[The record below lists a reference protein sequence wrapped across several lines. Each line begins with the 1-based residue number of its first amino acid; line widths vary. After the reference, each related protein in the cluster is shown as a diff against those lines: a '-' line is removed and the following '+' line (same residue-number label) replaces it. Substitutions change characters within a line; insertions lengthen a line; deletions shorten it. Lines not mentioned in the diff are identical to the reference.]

1 MGWRYINSDRMMV
14 HHRKQE
20 NDTSLNTGFSYI
32 ALRYI
37 TDVKWGVHGPC
48 LVALEPGISHPHSVN
63 LTSRPLSQLPQIFHT
78 SSTDRLREMH
88 TCGFFSC
95 HVHFLHVKTRY
106 GKTIGWYIRAL
117 VTFKLLFYSFVN
129 TYYMTSEINILFLV
143 WSARK
148 GSLTSPFLRV
158 STFPLAHLHPTSH
171 QWCTLV
177 WCS

>member
-88 TCGFFSC
+88 TCGFLSC
-95 HVHFLHVKTRY
+95 HVQVNPWRDLLH
-106 GKTIGWYIRAL
+106 L
-117 VTFKLLFYSFVN
+117 NFFFYSFVN
-129 TYYMTSEINILFLV
+129 TYYMSSEINILFLM

>member
-1 MGWRYINSDRMMV
+1 MV

-63 LTSRPLSQLPQIFHT
+63 LTSRPLSQLVFIYCHKFSIQAVLIGCVKCIHVAFYLVMYT
-78 SSTDRLREMH
+78 SSMSIHGE
-88 TCGFFSC
+88 
-95 HVHFLHVKTRY
+95 
-106 GKTIGWYIRAL
+106 TIGWYIRTL